1 MTNNYTSDSELL
13 QFIRLDVPTADN
25 QAFSQLT
32 NDPSVKKQMEQL
44 LAESD
49 SKNVQVDFLQVLAFQ
64 SLRAAV
70 LAKKFEQKASL
81 SDMYVSIFKHLLEA
95 EPIRTGEQPL
105 SDRILKALYTDK
117 AVINTIKG
125 AVKDYKHLDAQ
136 DILDNGFSLLY
147 ESIVENKFGGRCAL
161 RTYFIGI
168 CKTLILESGSSGRIK
183 KEADGETLQV
193 KRVIFTE
200 SFDFFD
206 EVDDMSA
213 DFTVELEEK
222 KAVELLRKKFIQQ
235 VLDGDKITE
244 TCKKAL
250 DAQYIQD
257 LSMAQIAYIMNIALQ
272 SAKNQ
277 AARCREQLRKAIDEI
292 EGLKSFLK
300 ESF

>member
-1 MTNNYTSDSELL
+1 MTNNYKSDIELL

-25 QAFSQLT
+25 QAFGQLT
-32 NDPSVKKQMEQL
+32 NDPSVQKQIGQL

-70 LAKKFEQKASL
+70 QSKKFEQKGAL
-81 SDMYVSIFKHLLEA
+81 ADMYISIFKHLLEA

-105 SDRILKALYTDK
+105 SDRILRALYTDK

-125 AVKDYKHLDAQ
+125 TVKDYKHLDAQ
-136 DILDNGFSLLY
+136 EILDNGFSLLY
-147 ESIVENKFGGRCAL
+147 ESIADNKFGGRCAL

-168 CKTLILESGSSGRIK
+168 CKTLVLESASSGRIK

-200 SFDFFD
+200 TFDFFD
-206 EVDDMSA
+206 GIDEMSA
-213 DFTVELEEK
+213 DFSIELAEK
-222 KAVELLRKKFIQQ
+222 SETERLREKLVQQ
-235 VLDGDKITE
+235 VLTGDKITD

-250 DAQYIQD
+250 VAQYIED
-257 LSMAQIAYIMNIALQ
+257 LSMAQIAETMNIALQ

>member
-1 MTNNYTSDSELL
+1 MTNNYMSDNELL

-32 NDPSVKKQMEQL
+32 NDPSVQKRIEQL

-49 SKNVQVDFLQVLAFQ
+49 SKNVQFDFLQVLAFQ
-64 SLRAAV
+64 SLRAAIQS
-70 LAKKFEQKASL
+70 KKFEQKGSL
-81 SDMYVSIFKHLLEA
+81 ADMYVSIFKHLLEA

-117 AVINTIKG
+117 TVINTIRG
-125 AVKDYKHLDAQ
+125 TVKDYKYLDAQ

-147 ESIVENKFGGRCAL
+147 ESIVDNKFGGRCAL

-168 CKTLILESGSSGRIK
+168 CKTLVLESASSGRIK
-183 KEADGETLQV
+183 KEADGEILQV

-200 SFDFFD
+200 AFDFFD
-206 EVDDMSA
+206 GIDDMSA
-213 DFTVELEEK
+213 DFSIELAEK
-222 KAVELLRKKFIQQ
+222 SEAERLREKLVQQ
-235 VLDGDKITE
+235 VLTGDKITD

-250 DAQYIQD
+250 VAQYIED
-257 LSMAQIAYIMNIALQ
+257 LSMAQIAETMKIALQ